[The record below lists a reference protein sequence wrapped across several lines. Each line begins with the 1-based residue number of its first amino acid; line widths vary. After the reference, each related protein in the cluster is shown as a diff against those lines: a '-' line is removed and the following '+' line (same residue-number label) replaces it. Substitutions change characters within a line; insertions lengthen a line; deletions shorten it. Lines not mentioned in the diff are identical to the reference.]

1 MNWPGEP
8 NRKLRGEVEVVKKY
22 IVNNFNLPSHLSSV
36 ELYEVLGI
44 LNWRRACHPDTLC
57 QDHCCQQGIVSARFQ
72 RKKQVELHSVVTCQ
86 IEAIDQKLFFRGL
99 SAVTDDADHE

>member
-44 LNWRRACHPDTLC
+44 LNWRRACHRKLNSLSID
-57 QDHCCQQGIVSARFQ
+57 DGILRCGLHFAARAAGGSGPF
-72 RKKQVELHSVVTCQ
+72 L
-86 IEAIDQKLFFRGL
+86 LG
-99 SAVTDDADHE
+99 